1 MLRVNAAARHVGA
14 AVQFVVMYALLPS
27 AIAAT
32 LLRLILI

>member
-14 AVQFVVMYALLPS
+14 AVQFVVMYALPS
-27 AIAAT
+27 AIAVT